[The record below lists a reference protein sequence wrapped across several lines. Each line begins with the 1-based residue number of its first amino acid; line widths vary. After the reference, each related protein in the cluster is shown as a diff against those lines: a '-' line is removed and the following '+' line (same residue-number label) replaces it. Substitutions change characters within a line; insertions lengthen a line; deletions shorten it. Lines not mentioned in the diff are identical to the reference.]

1 MTTII
6 DRANRVVSLAEF
18 EKNVYPIELSNINV
32 ICPFEN
38 QYILRMCVSTD
49 GINFLIPNEMNWL
62 KPLFIEALTHQ
73 KNVINVEKNFCYI
86 TVRHGVVKSVTDD
99 EWHVDGFSTKIS
111 HVPEQNYIWTNS
123 IPTEYTNV
131 SVKFPDDFDPLKHN
145 VNHFLEQNIT
155 DEIKQCK
162 ENVLYCMDPYIIH
175 RRPTVSTGTVRT
187 FVRISFV
194 PIMIDDINNTQNPKL
209 LQNYKNDGIKYRN
222 NLKKYETN
230 Q

>member
-6 DRANRVVSLAEF
+6 GRANRIVSLSEF
-18 EKNVYPIELSNINV
+18 ENNVYPIELSNINV

-99 EWHVDGFSTKIS
+99 EWHVDGFSTKIA

-131 SVKFPDDFDPLKHN
+131 SVKFPNDFDPLKHN
-145 VNHFLEQNIT
+145 INHFLEKNIT

-162 ENVLYCMDPYIIH
+162 ENVVYCMDPYIIH
-175 RRPTVSTGTVRT
+175 RRPTVSTGIVRT
-187 FVRISFV
+187 FVRVSFV
-194 PIMIDDINNTQNPKL
+194 PIMIDDVNNTQNPKL
-209 LQNYKNDGIKYRN
+209 LQQYTQDGVQFRN
-222 NLKKYETN
+222 KLKTYGS
-230 Q
+230 